1 MKSPLKVLNVIKKRI
16 ITKVETFRDL
26 MITTPNDNDK
36 KQKIIAL
43 IKDRKGLFYDKKFG
57 FDLHDALWLAADD
70 SKFYVTLNQLLQEK
84 MYEDHK
90 FNLHSFWF
98 LDKEIN
104 ETTF

>member
-43 IKDRKGLFYDKKFG
+43 IKDRVGLFYDRKFG
-57 FDLHDALWLAADD
+57 FNLHDALWLAADD
-70 SKFYVTLNQLLQEK
+70 SKFYVTVNQLL
-84 MYEDHK
+84 
-90 FNLHSFWF
+90 
-98 LDKEIN
+98 
-104 ETTF
+104 